1 MGSVPRQKDVDT
13 RFLLLLPRKQSLQF
27 PFPPWRTMSHDSSG
41 ITLQFFRA
49 ICRDNA
55 YKHPVK
61 AVLGA
66 AELVGGWDL
75 QLSCFKIVG
84 KRSLDLWSA
93 GTKWA

>member
-13 RFLLLLPRKQSLQF
+13 RFLLLLPPQRSLQF

-49 ICRDNA
+49 ISRDNA
-55 YKHPVK
+55 YKRPVK
-61 AVLGA
+61 ASPGA

-75 QLSCFKIVG
+75 QLTYFKIMG
-84 KRSLDLWSA
+84 KRSLNLWSA
-93 GTKWA
+93 GARLA